1 MRVQRGGSR
10 RRRGV
15 GAFGGERKGRVAGV
29 RYMGRLLV
37 SLMAISQTDK
47 CRDLSTFA
55 CFTPFSLRLPH
66 GCAFAFL

>member
-1 MRVQRGGSR
+1 M
-10 RRRGV
+10 
-15 GAFGGERKGRVAGV
+15 GEGLERLGEGRERVAGV

-55 CFTPFSLRLPH
+55 CFTPFSLRGAWP
-66 GCAFAFL
+66 FL